1 MKKFP
6 NRVKEKQA
14 SRDEDERRL
23 RDGEISPNE
32 LRRENGFASSLDIS
46 KFKIT
51 HIGTKKLKDIK

>member
-6 NRVKEKQA
+6 DRVKEKQA

-32 LRRENGFASSLDIS
+32 LRRENGFAS
-46 KFKIT
+46 
-51 HIGTKKLKDIK
+51 